1 MWNCQYSDENFCIC
15 AEDIDTGGDASP
27 STSMLSEV
35 ARSREITIVGGSI
48 PEHCCGQLY
57 NSCCIFGSDGLLMA
71 KHRKVHLFDIDVP
84 GDITFRESDTLTAG
98 EKPTIVDTD
107 VGRIGIGICHDIRFP
122 ELAMLYEAR
131 GAHLIC
137 YPGAFNMSTGQL
149 LWELIQRARAAD
161 NQLFV
166 ATCSLACDVDASY
179 VAWGHSTL
187 VGPFGEI
194 IAKAGYQEITLIA
207 EIDYYLIQLRRTNL
221 PLEKQR
227 RGDLYKLVDLER
239 LDTQQG
245 PLR

>member
-1 MWNCQYSDENFCIC
+1 MRTSVYVLKILILVEMHLHQHQCCQRLLVVERLQSLVVRY
-15 AEDIDTGGDASP
+15 P
-27 STSMLSEV
+27 SIAV
-35 ARSREITIVGGSI
+35 
-48 PEHCCGQLY
+48 
-57 NSCCIFGSDGLLMA
+57 
-71 KHRKVHLFDIDVP
+71 VHLFDIDVP

>member
-161 NQLFV
+161 NQL
-166 ATCSLACDVDASY
+166 CCL
-179 VAWGHSTL
+179 
-187 VGPFGEI
+187 GPFYPCWAIWGNNC
-194 IAKAGYQEITLIA
+194 KSWVPRDNTHSRDRLLS
-207 EIDYYLIQLRRTNL
+207 DST
-221 PLEKQR
+221 EKNQPP
-227 RGDLYKLVDLER
+227 
-239 LDTQQG
+239 T
-245 PLR
+245 